1 MAVELP
7 VPGALVDVVAGA
19 EVVTGRVDQR
29 RHGGFVVELPVE
41 PAVTEPLRLYWNS
54 PGGVHTVLARVALRW
69 PVRGGVRWHVL
80 PVGVTE
86 RGNRRDAVRAP
97 LRLKLQVVEQASGAV
112 FRGRTTDV
120 SETGLRGRL
129 ELTGGAPAEGAAV
142 EVGLLLRGAVFP
154 LPGRWQTVI
163 GDETGWDVAVAFT
176 DLADSLADLLR
187 AHVFAA
193 LREQR
198 RLSLL

>member
-19 EVVTGRVDQR
+19 EVVTGQVAQR
-29 RHGGFVVELPVE
+29 RSGSVVVDLPVE
-41 PAVTEPLRLYWNS
+41 PAVTEPLRLYWS
-54 PGGVHTVLARVALRW
+54 TPDGVHTVLARVALRW
-69 PVRGGVRWHVL
+69 PSRTGVSWQVL
-80 PVGVTE
+80 PVGTAE

-97 LRLKLQVVEQASGAV
+97 LRLAMQVTERGSRSV

-120 SETGLRGRL
+120 SEAGLRGRL
-129 ELTGGAPAEGAAV
+129 EATGTAPSEGAV
-142 EVGLLLRGAVFP
+142 VDVGLRIRGAVFP
-154 LPGRWQTVI
+154 LPGRWQTVV
-163 GDETGWDVAVAFT
+163 GTEEGWDVAVAFT
-176 DLADSLADLLR
+176 DLAESMADLLR
-187 AHVFAA
+187 SHVFAA

>member
-1 MAVELP
+1 MAEELP

-29 RHGGFVVELPVE
+29 RNGGFVVELPVE
-41 PAVTEPLRLYWNS
+41 PATTEPLRLYWTS
-54 PGGVHTVLARVALRW
+54 PGGVHTVLARVAVRW
-69 PVRGGVRWHVL
+69 PVPGGVRWHVL
-80 PVGVTE
+80 PAGAAE
-86 RGNRRDAVRAP
+86 RGNRRAAVRAP
-97 LRLKLQVVEQASGAV
+97 LRLKFQVVERGSGAV

-120 SETGLRGRL
+120 SESGLRGRMDA
-129 ELTGGAPAEGAAV
+129 TAAAPSEGAAV
-142 EVGLLLRGAVFP
+142 DVGLLLRGAVFP

-163 GDETGWDVAVAFT
+163 GDETGWDVSVVFT